1 MDLDAIRKHN
11 LIFVSAQPDQIYF
24 HWQVELYMYQFAK
37 HGIQD
42 QCYAIFGY
50 RDRPSPYAQE
60 LAKKYKGIR
69 FYKDTRN
76 FNAPNHYIPS
86 IRPHILKQFFAE
98 NPTLGKNVFYHD
110 SDIFLVKLPS
120 FHLLLGDDIAYLSDT
135 VSYIGYKYIAECAG
149 RYRSKY
155 PDLPV
160 DDVFAKMCDIVKIDP
175 DLVKKNEVNSG
186 GAQYLLKNIDGP
198 FWEEVERTTNALYS
212 MLCDYEKKYP
222 IGHHIQKW
230 TADMWGVLWNY
241 WKRGGKSRVHKALEF
256 SWGTSNVTEY
266 HTKPIFHLAGVTDT
280 TRSDKFYKGAYIQKH
295 ICHEYAKN
303 PKLFDHVSPD
313 NATYEYVRV
322 IKEYVGTGD
331 APKLVITDKQATRF
345 LIKTKECWSSVY
357 TLDASSNIM
366 DRPVWRSSDNKYLM
380 FYGNGWVVTA
390 ATYESELKEGS
401 GGFAF
406 NSSENPYTNTWN
418 VPCSIEILDP

>member
-1 MDLDAIRKHN
+1 
-11 LIFVSAQPDQIYF
+11 
-24 HWQVELYMYQFAK
+24 MYQFAK

-50 RDRPSPYAQE
+50 CDKPSPYAQE

-76 FNAPNHYIPS
+76 YGAPNHYIPS

-120 FHLLLGDDIAYLSDT
+120 FRLLLGDENAYLSDT

-149 RYRSKY
+149 RYKSKY

-160 DDVFAKMCDIVKIDP
+160 DDVFTKMCDIVKIDP
-175 DLVKKNEVNSG
+175 KIVKKNEANSG

-198 FWEEVERTTNALYS
+198 FWEDVERTTNDIYS
-212 MLCDYEKKYP
+212 MLCNYEGKYP
-222 IGHHIQKW
+222 IEHHIQKW

-241 WKRGGKSRVHKALEF
+241 WKRGGKSRVHKALDF
-256 SWGTSNVTEY
+256 SWGTSTVTEY
-266 HTKPIFHLAGVTDT
+266 HMKPIFHLAGVTEADRT
-280 TRSDKFYKGAYIQKH
+280 DKFYKGAYIHRH

-303 PKLFDHVSPD
+303 KKIFDHVSPN
-313 NATYEYVRV
+313 NATYEYIQV
-322 IKEYVGTGD
+322 IKEYVDGKKDPPYLFVPDTSTK
-331 APKLVITDKQATRF
+331 PTRF
-345 LIKTKECWSSVY
+345 LIKTNECWSSIY
-357 TLDASSNIM
+357 TVDPSSNIM
-366 DRPVWRSSDNKYLM
+366 ERSVWRSSDKK
-380 FYGNGWVVTA
+380 FIIFFGGNGWVVTA
-390 ATYESELKEGS
+390 AIYEPGLKAGS

-406 NSSENPYTNTWN
+406 NSSDDPYSNTWN
-418 VPCSIEILDP
+418 VSCSIEILGPQKT

>member
-1 MDLDAIRKHN
+1 
-11 LIFVSAQPDQIYF
+11 
-24 HWQVELYMYQFAK
+24 MYQFAT

-50 RDRPSPYAQE
+50 RDQPSPYAQE

-76 FNAPNHYIPS
+76 YGAPNYYIPS

-120 FHLLLGDDIAYLSDT
+120 FSLLLGDDNAYLSDT

-149 RYRSKY
+149 RYRSTY

-160 DDVFAKMCDIVKIDP
+160 DDVFTKMCEIVQIDP
-175 DLVKKNEVNSG
+175 DLVKRNDANSG
-186 GAQYLLKNIDGP
+186 GAQYLLKNIDGA
-198 FWEEVERTTNALYS
+198 FWEDVERTTNALYS
-212 MLCDYEKKYP
+212 MLCDYEHKYP

-241 WKRGGKSRVHKALEF
+241 WKRGGETRVHNALEF
-256 SWGTSNVTEY
+256 SWGTSTVTEY
-266 HTKPIFHLAGVTDT
+266 HMKPIFHLAGVTDAD
-280 TRSDKFYKGAYIQKH
+280 RSDKFYKGAYIQKH

-303 PKLFDHVSPD
+303 PKMFDHVSPN
-313 NATYEYVRV
+313 NATYEYVKV
-322 IKEYVGTGD
+322 IKEYVDGKNNT
-331 APKLVITDKQATRF
+331 PFLVITDVSSNTTRF
-345 LIKTKECWSSVY
+345 MAKTKECWSSIY
-357 TLDASSNIM
+357 TLDVSSNIL
-366 DRPVWRSSDNKYLM
+366 DKPVWRSFDKKFLM
-380 FYGNGWVVTA
+380 FYGGNGWVVTA
-390 ATYESELKEGS
+390 ASYESELKEGS

-406 NSSENPYTNTWN
+406 NSSDVPYANTWN
-418 VPCSIEILDP
+418 VSCSIEIMNP